1 MSKTPSFSRSSIII
15 VKDVSWALH
24 MPLQQAMNW
33 NMSMCTM
40 SVGLT
45 DHLTDTEVTSMNK
58 LLIYKVVGGQGGQA
72 LYGVSCVVFS
82 CFSLWEDLLNTVF
95 LESVQILSMQI
106 ARQFKQ
112 SVSI

>member
-1 MSKTPSFSRSSIII
+1 MSKTPFFSRSSIII

-58 LLIYKVVGGQGGQA
+58 LLIYKVVGGQA

-82 CFSLWEDLLNTVF
+82 CFSLWEDLLNN
-95 LESVQILSMQI
+95 SVLGECSDIKYADS
-106 ARQFKQ
+106 
-112 SVSI
+112 